1 MLGSPGT
8 RRTASPRQR
17 TGRDAPDGQRHPG
30 QATGTAGRLRWGKA
44 DAMHEVGSGQGSLPS
59 RRFGATAGPALR
71 GDAPLSPWPAKGVVD
86 GLGRL
91 YGFPIPGCNKLQEI
105 MGLLDNPL
113 IRRTLVPQ

>member
-8 RRTASPRQR
+8 RRTSSPRQR

-44 DAMHEVGSGQGSLPS
+44 DTMHEVGSGQGSWPS

-71 GDAPLSPWPAKGVVD
+71 GDAPPSPRPAQGVV
-86 GLGRL
+86 GGWWRL
-91 YGFPIPGCNKLQEI
+91 YGYAALGSTFVRFRAKPAFLG
-105 MGLLDNPL
+105 
-113 IRRTLVPQ
+113 